1 VVPTLFAIFLLAA
14 PGPRARATS
23 EAGRFLKLWALVFS
37 IETVIDP
44 FSTGP
49 LVEVLDLGYDATSAV
64 MLLFVLLGDFRVFA
78 LVFFLADAERRLGRS
93 LGWAA
98 GVTLI
103 VPVFAYAANSIVES
117 LWPELAAQRLW
128 LIYELSFLTLAL
140 VLRER
145 FVSRGMADRPEL
157 QAGLRQVLTYV
168 AAYYALWATADVLIL
183 YAGLDAGWLLRV
195 LPNQLYY
202 AFFVPFA
209 WMVLS
214 PVLAREP

>member
-1 VVPTLFAIFLLAA
+1 
-14 PGPRARATS
+14 
-23 EAGRFLKLWALVFS
+23 
-37 IETVIDP
+37 
-44 FSTGP
+44 
-49 LVEVLDLGYDATSAV
+49 
-64 MLLFVLLGDFRVFA
+64 
-78 LVFFLADAERRLGRS
+78 
-93 LGWAA
+93 
-98 GVTLI
+98 